1 MKEKEIDQ
9 QKQRKTKLAVGNITP
24 LNTPYNWVSAPYLG
38 SYFLKRQI
46 FFLTTFPEFSNLCPL
61 SVSLNSQQQLCQNQE
76 NIQFLG
82 FNYYFCCRAT
92 KSQAKKQKVAK
103 KDRGEEDGDP
113 YDFDGDDGEQETGG
127 KLS

>member
-46 FFLTTFPEFSNLCPL
+46 FFLTTFPEFSNLYPL

-82 FNYYFCCRAT
+82 LNCYFCCRAT

-103 KDRGEEDGDP
+103 KDRGDGDGDP

>member
-9 QKQRKTKLAVGNITP
+9 QKQRKTKLVVGNITP
-24 LNTPYNWVSAPYLG
+24 LNTPCNWVSAPYLG
-38 SYFLKRQI
+38 SHFLKHQI
-46 FFLTTFPEFSNLCPL
+46 FFDNFPRIFSNVCPL
-61 SVSLNSQQQLCQNQE
+61 SVSLNSQQQLRQNQE
-76 NIQFLG
+76 NIQFLRL
-82 FNYYFCCRAT
+82 NYYFCCSAT

>member
-1 MKEKEIDQ
+1 M
-9 QKQRKTKLAVGNITP
+9 
-24 LNTPYNWVSAPYLG
+24 
-38 SYFLKRQI
+38 
-46 FFLTTFPEFSNLCPL
+46 
-61 SVSLNSQQQLCQNQE
+61 CQNQK

-82 FNYYFCCRAT
+82 LNYYFCCSAT

-127 KLS
+127 SFCKNYKKRANIMKY

>member
-46 FFLTTFPEFSNLCPL
+46 FFWQL
-61 SVSLNSQQQLCQNQE
+61 S
-76 NIQFLG
+76 
-82 FNYYFCCRAT
+82 
-92 KSQAKKQKVAK
+92 
-103 KDRGEEDGDP
+103 
-113 YDFDGDDGEQETGG
+113 
-127 KLS
+127 

>member
-1 MKEKEIDQ
+1 M
-9 QKQRKTKLAVGNITP
+9 
-24 LNTPYNWVSAPYLG
+24 
-38 SYFLKRQI
+38 
-46 FFLTTFPEFSNLCPL
+46 TTFLEFSNVCPL
-61 SVSLNSQQQLCQNQE
+61 SVSLNSQQQLRQNQE

-82 FNYYFCCRAT
+82 LNYYFCCRAS

-103 KDRGEEDGDP
+103 KDRGDGDGDP

>member
-1 MKEKEIDQ
+1 MPHIWV
-9 QKQRKTKLAVGNITP
+9 RISWSTK
-24 LNTPYNWVSAPYLG
+24 
-38 SYFLKRQI
+38 
-46 FFLTTFPEFSNLCPL
+46 FFFDNFPRIFSNVCPL

-82 FNYYFCCRAT
+82 FNYFFCCRAT

-103 KDRGEEDGDP
+103 KDKGEEDGDP

-127 KLS
+127 KLL